1 LKGCQELG
9 DSGLTG
15 LVGYFPNTGLSR
27 QRPRP
32 GGEEDSRNLS
42 KMWSSL
48 CHQVLTDWRPTRE
61 AQHMV
66 AKDAGMA
73 FGCCEFS

>member
-1 LKGCQELG
+1 MVK
-9 DSGLTG
+9 
-15 LVGYFPNTGLSR
+15 PLS
-27 QRPRP
+27 
-32 GGEEDSRNLS
+32 
-42 KMWSSL
+42 
-48 CHQVLTDWRPTRE
+48 QVLTDWRPTRE